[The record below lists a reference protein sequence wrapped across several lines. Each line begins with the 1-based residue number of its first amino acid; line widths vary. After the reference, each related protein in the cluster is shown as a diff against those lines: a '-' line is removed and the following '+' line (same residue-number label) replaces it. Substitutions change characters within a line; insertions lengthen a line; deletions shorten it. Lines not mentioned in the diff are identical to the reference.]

1 MLSLKSLTANRNLL
15 KANPPLTSVTGDHHG
30 VHCIWSC
37 VVGAFTNLQFHIHM
51 TLRPETTICGSHKEL
66 FRATSCTAA
75 SCSPIACILSWLNL
89 IMREGV
95 CMDTYLTLLRSLSVR
110 RCWFGSDFLSERPV
124 QPSDGDRHRRHPA
137 QQ

>member
-1 MLSLKSLTANRNLL
+1 
-15 KANPPLTSVTGDHHG
+15 
-30 VHCIWSC
+30 
-37 VVGAFTNLQFHIHM
+37 M

-66 FRATSCTAA
+66 F
-75 SCSPIACILSWLNL
+75 L
-89 IMREGV
+89 